1 MDNAYFMRRTL
12 RLARR
17 GIGKVHPNPAVGC
30 VLVRRGRII
39 SEGFH
44 ERYGGPHAE
53 VNALAKAESGLL
65 RDCTLVVN
73 LEPCSHHG
81 KTPPCAEAII
91 RSGIRNVVIGCRD
104 PNPLVNGRG
113 IKALRRS
120 GITVTE
126 GVLEHECRSLNESF
140 FHFIE
145 HGRPFVTLKA
155 AQTLDGRVATA
166 AGQSRWISGEGSR
179 AWVHRL
185 RSEQDAI
192 LVGVRTVI
200 RDDPELTVRNRSGRR
215 RPGFQPVRIIL
226 DPRLEIPFDSRLVR
240 AADPERTVVVTGS
253 GASAGRRLRLLKAG
267 VRVWTLKTGADGR
280 FRFRSVLN
288 RCAAEGMISI
298 LLEGGPD
305 TWTSALS
312 AGCADRWIG
321 FISPRLMGEGTPV
334 IGDLGITGLDQ
345 LIRFERFTWR
355 RSGEDILFI
364 GERPCSPVLSKK

>member
-1 MDNAYFMRRTL
+1 MDNEYFMRRVL

-30 VLVRRGRII
+30 VLVRRGKII

-44 ERYGGPHAE
+44 EKYGGPHAE
-53 VNALAKAESGLL
+53 VNALAKAETGLFQ
-65 RDCTLVVN
+65 DCTLYVN
-73 LEPCSHHG
+73 LEPCSHYG
-81 KTPPCAEAII
+81 KTPPCTQAIV
-91 RSGIRNVVIGCRD
+91 RSGIRNVVVGCKD

-113 IKALRRS
+113 IRTLRRS

-126 GVLEHECRSLNESF
+126 GVLEPECRSLNESF
-140 FHFIE
+140 FHFME

-166 AGQSRWISGEGSR
+166 GGESRWISNAGSR
-179 AWVHRL
+179 EWVHRL

-192 LVGVRTVI
+192 LVGVRTVL
-200 RDDPELTVRNRSGRR
+200 RDDPALTVRDRSGKR
-215 RPGFQPVRIIL
+215 RPGFAPLRIVL
-226 DPRLEIPFDSRLVR
+226 DPDLKIPFNSRLVR
-240 AADPERTVVVTGS
+240 AADPDRTVVIAGP
-253 GASAGRRLRLLKAG
+253 GAPAGRRLRLRELG
-267 VRVWTLKTGADGR
+267 VQVWTFKTGPDGR
-280 FRFRSVLN
+280 FRFRSILN
-288 RCAAEGMISI
+288 RCAGKGILSI

-321 FISPRLMGEGTPV
+321 FIAPRLMGKGTPV
-334 IGDLGITGLDQ
+334 LGDLGITGLNQ
-345 LIRFERFTWR
+345 LIRFERCAWR